1 MASASNRRAG
11 RCVCAVVLAVW
22 LAPGGVNAEPVI
34 TGSTAQPILLSA
46 SRIAAL
52 GVTGEPYIRA
62 RMRAP
67 VPESG
72 REDRP
77 RALLPLYIGFGALQ
91 ALDAHSTMR
100 AVNAGRA
107 ERNPLIAPFADRP
120 GAMIGVKAAATAGT
134 LAIAEKLWRRNRAAA
149 VTLLIAANVGY
160 AAVVAHNYRQAR
172 R

>member
-1 MASASNRRAG
+1 MSSASNRRAG
-11 RCVCAVVLAVW
+11 RCVCAVVLAA
-22 LAPGGVNAEPVI
+22 LFAPGGVNAEPVI

-46 SRIAAL
+46 SRIVAR
-52 GVTGEPYIRA
+52 GVTGEPYVRS

-67 VPESG
+67 VPTARSA
-72 REDRP
+72 DRP

-107 ERNPLIAPFADRP
+107 ERNPLVAPFADRP

-134 LAIAEKLWRRNRAAA
+134 IAISEKLWRRNRAAA

-160 AAVVAHNYRQAR
+160 AAVVAHNYRQSR